1 MSANLAENVK
11 TCLNKLNVR
20 KEMRGQMVLQFYVG
34 YRITGNTKPLLE
46 IWYEK
51 SKEKVLLNG
60 NMFLRKKI
68 QPNLGVEVVKY
79 VSLVINGGK
88 VLNGSK
94 IKHNSL
100 NNQKLKIAGNLM

>member
-46 IWYEK
+46 IWYQK

-60 NMFLRKKI
+60 NVSTKENPAEFGSRGCEICK
-68 QPNLGVEVVKY
+68 LGNKWWKGPKW
-79 VSLVINGGK
+79 L
-88 VLNGSK
+88 
-94 IKHNSL
+94 
-100 NNQKLKIAGNLM
+100 QDQTQ